1 MKNDNFSIISR
12 FHVSSMSICLFVILS
27 MSTAIFYSILV
38 NQTQINIQTWGLVT
52 LSICT
57 FWLFFSLKDWRA
69 YYKLYRNQNHLIN
82 DERFQNH
89 SYRAAKFG
97 FITLML
103 SILSMLI
110 IDLFVLSLGVVFTSL
125 FSLVSGLSSYLITHI
140 ILELRE

>member
-12 FHVSSMSICLFVILS
+12 FHVSSMSICLFLILS

-38 NQTQINIQTWGLVT
+38 NQTRINIQTWGLVT
-52 LSICT
+52 LSVCT
-57 FWLFFSLKDWRA
+57 LWLFFSLKDWRA

-110 IDLFVLSLGVVFTSL
+110 IDLFVFSLGVVFTSL
-125 FSLVSGLSSYLITHI
+125 FSLVSGLSSYLITHLI
-140 ILELRE
+140 FELRE